1 MSRNFCR
8 LNGNVWRI
16 FSKGEA
22 AAEVVMRAIEKA
34 VAEQVLLS
42 VVNIKI

>member
-16 FSKGEA
+16 FSKGESV
-22 AAEVVMRAIEKA
+22 AEEVMHAIEKKT
-34 VAEQVLLS
+34 LDYS
-42 VVNIKI
+42 KTGINKCS